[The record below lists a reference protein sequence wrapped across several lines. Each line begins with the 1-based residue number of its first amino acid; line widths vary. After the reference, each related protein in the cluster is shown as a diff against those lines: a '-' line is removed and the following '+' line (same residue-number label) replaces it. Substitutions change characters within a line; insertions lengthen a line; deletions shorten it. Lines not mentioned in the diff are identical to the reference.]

1 MKDQSSW
8 LLLINCRESEH

>member
-8 LLLINCRESEH
+8 LLLINCRKSEH